1 MDDLQAQLLTV
12 NPATKIRILGINA
25 AGLESGNP
33 TIITNCTIPWL
44 QDTVSANVYGA
55 WGGQQLRL
63 HILDTFNIQRAI
75 WNHTANPL
83 AVANDTN
90 WNALKALL
98 KQIAGEF
105 P

>member
-1 MDDLQAQLLTV
+1 MLDDLQAQLIAE
-12 NPATKIRILGINA
+12 NAATKIRVLGINA
-25 AGLESGNP
+25 AGLEPDNP

-44 QDTVSANVYGA
+44 QDTTTANVWGA

-63 HILDTFNIQRAI
+63 HILDTFNIRRAI
-75 WNHTANPL
+75 WNHTASPL

-98 KQIAGEF
+98 KQIAGEL
-105 P
+105 

>member
-1 MDDLQAQLLTV
+1 LLDDLQAQLIAE
-12 NPATKIRILGINA
+12 NAATKIRILGINA
-25 AGLESGNP
+25 EGLEAGNP

-44 QDTVSANVYGA
+44 QDTDAADVWVA

-63 HILDTFNIQRAI
+63 QILDTFNIRQAI
-75 WNHTANPL
+75 WNHTTNGL
-83 AVANDTN
+83 AVPNDTN

-98 KQIAGEF
+98 KQIAGE

>member
-1 MDDLQAQLLTV
+1 MLDDLQAQLIAD
-12 NPATKIRILGINA
+12 NAATKIRILGINA
-25 AGLESGNP
+25 AGLEAGNP
-33 TIITNCTIPWL
+33 TIITNCAIPWL
-44 QDTVSANVYGA
+44 QDTVVADVYGS

-75 WNHTANPL
+75 WNHTASPL
-83 AVANDTN
+83 AAANDAN

-98 KQIAGEF
+98 KQIAGE